1 MAIRVGI
8 YEDNTELNDALAL
21 LVANTAGLLLA
32 GTYTDCLNVTQDTF
46 RDRPDVVLMDINLPL
61 RDGIQAV
68 QALHRDY
75 PEVDVLMLTIY
86 DDDDRVFRALC
97 AGAKGYLLK
106 HIEPEQIVTAI
117 RDVYDGGAPMSP
129 SIARRVLQSFV
140 GKSVAA
146 EELSSLTSRENQI
159 LHYLAQGMSN
169 KLVANELTISVE
181 TVRTHI
187 KRIYEKLQV
196 HSVTEAI
203 AKYRQ

>member
-8 YEDNTELNDALAL
+8 YEDNTELNEALAL
-21 LVANTAGLLLA
+21 LVKNTSGLELA
-32 GTYTDCLNVTQDTF
+32 GAYTDCLNVTLDTF
-46 RDRPDVVLMDINLPL
+46 RDRPDVLLMDINLPL

-68 QALHRDY
+68 QVLHRDF
-75 PEVDVLMLTIY
+75 PDVDVLMLTIH
-86 DDDDRVFRALC
+86 DDDDRVFRSLC

-106 HIEPEQIVTAI
+106 HIEPEQIVEAI
-117 RDVYDGGAPMSP
+117 RHVYDGGSPMSP

-146 EELSSLTSRENQI
+146 EEMANLTSRENQI

-169 KLVANELTISVE
+169 KLVADELGISVE

>member
-8 YEDNTELNDALAL
+8 YEDNVELNEALTL
-21 LVANTAGLLLA
+21 LVRTTDGLELA
-32 GTYTDCLNVTQDTF
+32 GAYTDCLNVTMDVF
-46 RDRPDVVLMDINLPL
+46 RDRPDVLLMDINLPL
-61 RDGIQAV
+61 CDGIQAV

-86 DDDDRVFRALC
+86 DDDDRVFRSLC

-106 HIEPEQIVTAI
+106 HTEPAQIVTAI
-117 RDVYDGGAPMSP
+117 EDVYNGGSPMSP
-129 SIARRVLQSFV
+129 SIARRVLASFV
-140 GKSVAA
+140 GKSVADKSLA
-146 EELSSLTSRENQI
+146 NLTSRENQI

-169 KLVANELTISVE
+169 KLVADELTISVE

-203 AKYRQ
+203 ARYRQ

>member
-117 RDVYDGGAPMSP
+117 RDVYDGGSPMSP